1 MADIKEAVDATEDF
15 NDTAAKFSFDPG
27 TAIFNIENGE
37 TYVDKKCEKHAI
49 EHLKIPPFIFRGQI
63 SGTFMKVK
71 QIQQEARHLENFLLI
86 LEKVTHV

>member
-27 TAIFNIENGE
+27 TAIFDVENEE

-49 EHLKIPPFIFRGQI
+49 EY
-63 SGTFMKVK
+63 
-71 QIQQEARHLENFLLI
+71 
-86 LEKVTHV
+86 